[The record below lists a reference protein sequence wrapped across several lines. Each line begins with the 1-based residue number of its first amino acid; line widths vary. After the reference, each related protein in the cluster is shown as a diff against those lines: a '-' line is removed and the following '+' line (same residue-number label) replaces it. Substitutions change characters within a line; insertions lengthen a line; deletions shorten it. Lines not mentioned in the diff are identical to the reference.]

1 VLVSAREPARADE
14 LARELAAR
22 DLTVEITKTPRDRL
36 LERGA
41 DVRLAAAVIDDVI
54 DAPLL
59 GAIADATAVR
69 PGLAIV
75 VLGPTAPNV
84 DALIALASG
93 AAAYLPSGTPAT
105 AVAKAAGDV
114 LAGAVVLP
122 PSIST
127 ALVLGLRCQGRGVVV
142 DGADG
147 RSVVLTHREWEVLVL
162 LRQAR
167 TTAEIAQRFVVSAGT
182 VRTHVGSI
190 VRKLGVEGRA
200 ALSG

>member
-1 VLVSAREPARADE
+1 M
-14 LARELAAR
+14 
-22 DLTVEITKTPRDRL
+22 

-41 DVRLAAAVIDDVI
+41 DDSLAAAVIDDVT

-84 DALIALASG
+84 DTLIALASG
-93 AAAYLPSGTPAT
+93 ASAYLPSGTPAARWPMRPGT
-105 AVAKAAGDV
+105 CSPARSCFRRRSRPRSCWDCAA
-114 LAGAVVLP
+114 
-122 PSIST
+122 
-127 ALVLGLRCQGRGVVV
+127 RGRGVVV

-167 TTAEIAQRFVVSAGT
+167 TTAEIARRFVVSAGT